1 MKTLKSSALTI
12 LTIICLVLVG
22 LLVESKMELDAA
34 KDNHEQVIFEL
45 QSQLDETNDEFQ
57 KAKDHIYMMNIQ
69 RGEYMKTIERLQEEL
84 KHDSE

>member
-1 MKTLKSSALTI
+1 MKTLKSSTITI

-22 LLVESKMELDAA
+22 VTVESKMELDAV

-45 QSQLDETNDEFQ
+45 QSQLDETNDEYQ
-57 KAKDHIYMMNIQ
+57 KAKDHIYMLNIQ

-84 KHDSE
+84 KNDSE

>member
-22 LLVESKMELDAA
+22 VTVESKMELDAV
-34 KDNHEQVIFEL
+34 KDNHDQVVFEL
-45 QSQLDETNDEFQ
+45 QSKLDETNDEYQ
-57 KAKDHIYMMNIQ
+57 KAKDHIYMLNIQ

-84 KHDSE
+84 KNDSE

>member
-22 LLVESKMELDAA
+22 MTVESKMELDAA

-45 QSQLDETNDEFQ
+45 QSQLDETNDEYQ
-57 KAKDHIYMMNIQ
+57 KAKDHIYMLNIQ

-84 KHDSE
+84 KDDTK

>member
-22 LLVESKMELDAA
+22 LTLESRMELDAV

>member
-1 MKTLKSSALTI
+1 MKTLKSSTITI

-22 LLVESKMELDAA
+22 VTVESKMELDAA

-45 QSQLDETNDEFQ
+45 QSQLDETNDEYQ
-57 KAKDHIYMMNIQ
+57 KAKDHIYMLNIQ

-84 KHDSE
+84 KHDTE